1 MTAATASSPHAR
13 AMEDLL
19 QAERALRTKAEG
31 QIRQYVGLLTEI
43 ASALDGERLEE
54 ERLSAP
60 DALAGWDVNRWRKF
74 FSPLSNGRQGWGQT
88 GVDRRDVTRL
98 EAELAD
104 LRRENEELKRKAA
117 SLLAEM
123 RQREQQAAAEEGG
136 TFAVS
141 RAAVVEALKNV
152 RIPADLDVPLGTSP
166 TSRERALKYLYLVY
180 AWGISTRME
189 IGYLL
194 ALQAGTSVNSAGGK
208 AKKVEARLA
217 KAGLLVSEAA
227 PVPGTDVS
235 LASVRLTEEGRT
247 LCARMGWPETVSE
260 WERFEGSVAWLGFLM
275 QARIRGYTVRYD
287 GNCTVVQAPT
297 GEQWVAAG
305 RAVTLDASSVV
316 VPDVAAL
323 FSARLAEAQDAPLF
337 NQ

>member
-1 MTAATASSPHAR
+1 MTTVTASSPHAR

-88 GVDRRDVTRL
+88 GVGRRDVTRL

-117 SLLAEM
+117 SLLTEV
-123 RQREQQAAAEEGG
+123 RQQEQQAAEEGG

-141 RAAVVEALKNV
+141 RAAVVEALKRV

-235 LASVRLTEEGRT
+235 LAVVRLTEEGRT
-247 LCARMGWPETVSE
+247 LCARMGWQKVVSE

-275 QARIRGYTVRYD
+275 QARIRGYAVRYNGD
-287 GNCTVVQAPT
+287 CAVVQAPT
-297 GEQWVAAG
+297 GERWVAAG

-337 NQ
+337 TQ